1 MADEND
7 DMDSDTFGNELDDV
21 GDEDNAPQGGSSS
34 GEGGGFFT
42 RALDTVKAVLFGDVV
57 GGVHTPTMINQLLV
71 AVVAIIVI
79 LAVVNLVRAIV
90 SRLVA
95 YRSGTPWVVQ
105 GTKDARHEMR
115 ISQDP
120 RVDAS
125 IPLRRSL
132 NESDGMEFSYML
144 WMFIDDYEYKK
155 GEWKHVFHKG
165 NVEATPNR
173 APGVWLHPNEN
184 KMRVYMN
191 TFQTISSFVDI
202 GNIPVS
208 KWFHLSIVLKQ
219 RTMDIYIN
227 GFLKKRVTFDSI
239 PRQNFGD
246 LWVNT
251 RGGFAGFVSR
261 MRYFDYAVNFT
272 EVENALRVGPS
283 MDLPAAATQKPP
295 YLVPHWWSNEYGQ

>member
-1 MADEND
+1 MAHMRIVASTWRNSEVCEITVIVAISSRSSAGSPSPSPPI
-7 DMDSDTFGNELDDV
+7 MSSEPSSIDS
-21 GDEDNAPQGGSSS
+21 SSS
-34 GEGGGFFT
+34 GRGKP
-42 RALDTVKAVLFGDVV
+42 A
-57 GGVHTPTMINQLLV
+57 
-71 AVVAIIVI
+71 
-79 LAVVNLVRAIV
+79 
-90 SRLVA
+90 
-95 YRSGTPWVVQ
+95 
-105 GTKDARHEMR
+105 ARHELR

-132 NESDGMEFSYML
+132 NETDGMEFSYMM

-165 NVEATPNR
+165 NVEAAPNR

-184 KMRVYMN
+184 KLRVYMN
-191 TFQTISSFVDI
+191 TFQTISSYVDI